1 MIVRCLVFLKF
12 SVLKIININLKF
24 SMSTKLVLS
33 FVFLISIVR
42 TYSQVENRASLFY
55 SYYTP
60 SSDDGFDNIEQSNI
74 DFQYNLKTK
83 VIAKKI
89 RWDNALSYKTVL
101 LDNDVNE
108 NNLTDLSYSSSFVYT
123 KNAKNFL
130 IGNARINYRT
140 ENNIAITSNA
150 IYPTFSFGFMR
161 QSQKNKS
168 IRWATGLNYNNDF
181 GKNVILPFFIFNYE
195 KQKMK
200 FNATLPSSVLLLMR
214 DNPKFYYGLNATL
227 NSSIFAVDDPNF
239 DRLKLLNANF
249 FAFTQFKIYDQ
260 FWLEIKPG
268 FTIRRDVDFLESNF
282 KPVNSAAENRLE
294 PNFVITSGIIY
305 RMK

>member
-1 MIVRCLVFLKF
+1 MIVRCLVFLQF

-24 SMSTKLVLS
+24 SMSTKLVMSIVL
-33 FVFLISIVR
+33 LISIVR

-55 SYYTP
+55 SFYAP
-60 SSDDGFDNIEQSNI
+60 SSDDGFNNIEQSNI

-101 LDNDVNE
+101 LDSKVNE
-108 NNLTDLSYSSSFVYT
+108 NDLTDLSFSSSFVYT
-123 KNAKNFL
+123 KNAKNFF

-140 ENNIAITSNA
+140 ENDIAITSNA

-181 GKNVILPFFIFNYE
+181 GKNVVLPFFIFNYE

-214 DNPKFYYGLNATL
+214 NNPKFYYGLNATL
-227 NSSIFAVDDPNF
+227 NSSIFAVEDPNY

-260 FWLEIKPG
+260 FWFEIKPG
-268 FTIRRDVDFLESNF
+268 FTIRRDVDFLENNF
-282 KPVNSAAENRLE
+282 EPVNSNAENRLE

>member
-1 MIVRCLVFLKF
+1 
-12 SVLKIININLKF
+12 
-24 SMSTKLVLS
+24 
-33 FVFLISIVR
+33 VFLISIVR